1 MKPILKLRF
10 PARSLFKKP
19 LSEASM
25 IRRLSLVSI
34 VGNTLLSAFKLYA
47 GLAGSSGAMIS
58 DAVHSMSD
66 VASTVVAACG
76 VRMSRKEADRK
87 HPYGHDRMEC
97 VAAVILGSIL
107 FATGLGIGKTGLSH
121 ILFWS
126 WAPRSAPDAIALWAA
141 AISILVKESMFW
153 YTRYYARILGSS
165 AFMADAWHHRSDAL
179 SSIGAFAGIGGAMLG
194 MPILDSVA
202 SLAICLCILK
212 VAYDIL
218 DDAFQKMLDD
228 SCGEEFEQDL
238 SDFICAQSQEISI
251 DLLHTRRFGSKLYVD
266 LELAMDGEKS
276 LQEAHALAHQIH
288 DQIER
293 QYADVKHVMIH
304 VNPW

>member
-126 WAPRSAPDAIALWAA
+126 WAPRSAPDAIACIIAA
-141 AISILVKESMFW
+141 AKWRQGLCTFPKKSHEQRPLSRLPAP
-153 YTRYYARILGSS
+153 TRT
-165 AFMADAWHHRSDAL
+165 
-179 SSIGAFAGIGGAMLG
+179 
-194 MPILDSVA
+194 
-202 SLAICLCILK
+202 
-212 VAYDIL
+212 
-218 DDAFQKMLDD
+218 
-228 SCGEEFEQDL
+228 
-238 SDFICAQSQEISI
+238 
-251 DLLHTRRFGSKLYVD
+251 TRRGS
-266 LELAMDGEKS
+266 AS
-276 LQEAHALAHQIH
+276 TT
-288 DQIER
+288 
-293 QYADVKHVMIH
+293 
-304 VNPW
+304 

>member
-1 MKPILKLRF
+1 M
-10 PARSLFKKP
+10 A
-19 LSEASM
+19 
-25 IRRLSLVSI
+25 
-34 VGNTLLSAFKLYA
+34 LY
-47 GLAGSSGAMIS
+47 
-58 DAVHSMSD
+58 
-66 VASTVVAACG
+66 
-76 VRMSRKEADRK
+76 
-87 HPYGHDRMEC
+87 
-97 VAAVILGSIL
+97 
-107 FATGLGIGKTGLSH
+107 
-121 ILFWS
+121 
-126 WAPRSAPDAIALWAA
+126 
-141 AISILVKESMFW
+141 
-153 YTRYYARILGSS
+153 
-165 AFMADAWHHRSDAL
+165 
-179 SSIGAFAGIGGAMLG
+179 GIGGAMLG

-266 LELAMDGEKS
+266 LELGMDGEKS